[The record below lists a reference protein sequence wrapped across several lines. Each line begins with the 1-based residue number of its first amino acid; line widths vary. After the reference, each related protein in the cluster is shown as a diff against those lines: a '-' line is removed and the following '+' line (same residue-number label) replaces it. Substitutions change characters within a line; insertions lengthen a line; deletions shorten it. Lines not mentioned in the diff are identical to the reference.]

1 MNSFFKP
8 KRWSAKAI
16 ADRFLGLALAIGKA
30 IAIALADR
38 LLDHCFFGSLSFFNP
53 KPKDS
58 DPKDGSYSFSPS

>member
-16 ADRFLGLALAIGKA
+16 ADRLLGLALAIGKA

-38 LLDHCFFGSLSFFNP
+38 LLGNRLLGFWVKIGRKIAQN
-53 KPKDS
+53 
-58 DPKDGSYSFSPS
+58 PKDGCPKDGQL